1 MFRIGIIGTENSHAM
16 AFARLINLPDDA
28 TGRRLWEDAK
38 VVGVYGPDLESAQAV
53 YQEGRADFIAE
64 SPDDFI
70 GRVDAMMITSRRG
83 SVHYDYAIPFIDK
96 GLPVFIDKPFTT
108 DIEQSE
114 MLIRRARE
122 TGALLAGGSGCKYSW
137 DVLILKNRV
146 EELRKNNALLGAS
159 MNFAADL
166 ESEYDGFHFY
176 APHLTEMALT
186 MFGDRVRGVRASEN
200 NGSVTAVAHYDD
212 CDVAL
217 HYTKGSAMSSCLLFG
232 KESNY
237 YREVDISMIYRYEV
251 KYFIDMLRTGIMPQ
265 SYEAL
270 VQPVYFVNGVL
281 ESLKTGRPVEFQ
293 YRE

>member
-83 SVHYDYAIPFIDK
+83 SVHYDYAIPLSIRACPY
-96 GLPVFIDKPFTT
+96 LLISHFTT

-122 TGALLAGGSGCKYSW
+122 TGALLAGGSG
-137 DVLILKNRV
+137 
-146 EELRKNNALLGAS
+146 
-159 MNFAADL
+159 
-166 ESEYDGFHFY
+166 
-176 APHLTEMALT
+176 
-186 MFGDRVRGVRASEN
+186 
-200 NGSVTAVAHYDD
+200 
-212 CDVAL
+212 
-217 HYTKGSAMSSCLLFG
+217 
-232 KESNY
+232 
-237 YREVDISMIYRYEV
+237 
-251 KYFIDMLRTGIMPQ
+251 
-265 SYEAL
+265 
-270 VQPVYFVNGVL
+270 
-281 ESLKTGRPVEFQ
+281 
-293 YRE
+293 